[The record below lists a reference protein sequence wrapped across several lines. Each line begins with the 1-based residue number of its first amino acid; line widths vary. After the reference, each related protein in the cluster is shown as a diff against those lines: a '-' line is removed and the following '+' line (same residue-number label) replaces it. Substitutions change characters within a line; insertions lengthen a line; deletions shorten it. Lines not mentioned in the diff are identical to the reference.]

1 MENQSFKSDDIQS
14 KIGYSFSNQK
24 LLEQAFTRRSYANE
38 HSECADNEVL
48 EFYGDKVLSIYLAKW
63 FEQSFAKEQRQSY
76 SLVQKYYFSQKN
88 EGELSKLFSYYS
100 DTEMLS
106 KCIWNLGLGS
116 YLLLGKSDKNN
127 EVWNKATVAEDLF
140 EAILGAVAI
149 DSNWNFEKI
158 FPVCTTMLGAG
169 KYAENYIRLLQDYC
183 DDEDY
188 EVTYSTLHSFNGF
201 SCTVKISVYESYWS
215 EESYE
220 EYGDG
225 EQIFEKELF
234 SCSVDNCSNSHE
246 AQMEVAKKGTEF
258 VEYLLMKDCI
268 GSEINPENPVSQLQ
282 ELYQHNWIDEPK
294 YIWEEGFDEETNEH
308 FWICKI
314 DLESFNH
321 YFFGKQT
328 TKKEAKK
335 EAARNALKELL
346 S

>member
-14 KIGYSFSNQK
+14 KIGYSFTDKK

-106 KCIWNLGLGS
+106 KCIWNLGLES
-116 YLLLGKSDKNN
+116 YLRLGKSDENN

-183 DDEDY
+183 HKSSYILSDDSFLTLICLGG
-188 EVTYSTLHSFNGF
+188 VTYTCELTLHRSLCPYPPLKFKSTGN
-201 SCTVKISVYESYWS
+201 TA
-215 EESYE
+215 
-220 EYGDG
+220 
-225 EQIFEKELF
+225 FEAK
-234 SCSVDNCSNSHE
+234 
-246 AQMEVAKKGTEF
+246 MEVAKKACKAFER
-258 VEYLLMKDCI
+258 VYMKDCI
-268 GSEINPENPVSQLQ
+268 GGEINPENPVSQLQ

-314 DLESFNH
+314 DLESFDN
-321 YFFGKQT
+321 YFWGKQT

-335 EAARNALKELL
+335 EAAINALEELL
-346 S
+346 G

>member
-106 KCIWNLGLGS
+106 KCIWNLGLES
-116 YLLLGKSDKNN
+116 YLRLGKSDENN
-127 EVWNKATVAEDLF
+127 EVRNKATVAEDLF

-149 DSNWNFEKI
+149 DSNWEFGKI

-169 KYAENYIRLLQDYC
+169 KYAENYIRRLQDYC
-183 DDEDY
+183 RDSSYIFSDDSFLTLICLDG
-188 EVTYSTLHSFNGF
+188 VTYTCTLTLRRSQCPYPPFKIQSTGN
-201 SCTVKISVYESYWS
+201 TA
-215 EESYE
+215 
-220 EYGDG
+220 
-225 EQIFEKELF
+225 FEAK
-234 SCSVDNCSNSHE
+234 
-246 AQMEVAKKGTEF
+246 MEVAKKACEAF
-258 VEYLLMKDCI
+258 ERVYMKDCI
-268 GSEINPENPVSQLQ
+268 GGKINPENPVSQLQ

-294 YIWEEGFDEETNEH
+294 YIWEEGFDEKTNEH

-314 DLESFNH
+314 YLV
-321 YFFGKQT
+321 YFDYCFCGKRT

-335 EAARNALKELL
+335 EAAINALEELL
-346 S
+346 G

>member
-24 LLEQAFTRRSYANE
+24 LLKQAFTRRSYANE

-106 KCIWNLGLGS
+106 KCIWNLGLES

-149 DSNWNFEKI
+149 DSNWEFGKI

-169 KYAENYIRLLQDYC
+169 KYAENYIRRLQDYC
-183 DDEDY
+183 RDSSYIFSDDSFLTLICLGG
-188 EVTYSTLHSFNGF
+188 VTYTCTLTLRRSQCPYPPFKIQSTGN
-201 SCTVKISVYESYWS
+201 TA
-215 EESYE
+215 
-220 EYGDG
+220 
-225 EQIFEKELF
+225 FEAK
-234 SCSVDNCSNSHE
+234 
-246 AQMEVAKKGTEF
+246 MEVAKKACEAF
-258 VEYLLMKDCI
+258 ERVYMKDCI
-268 GSEINPENPVSQLQ
+268 GGKINPENPVSQLH
-282 ELYQHNWIDEPK
+282 ELYQHDWIDEPK
-294 YIWEEGFDEETNEH
+294 YIWEEEFDERTHEH

-314 DLESFNH
+314 DLESFDN
-321 YFFGKQT
+321 YFFGKQA

-335 EAARNALKELL
+335 EAAIKALKELL
-346 S
+346 G

>member
-1 MENQSFKSDDIQS
+1 MENQNFKGDDIQS
-14 KIGYSFSNQK
+14 KIGYSFKNKK

-38 HSECADNEVL
+38 HSECTDNEVL

-106 KCIWNLGLGS
+106 KCIWNLGLES

-149 DSNWNFEKI
+149 DSNWEFGKI

-169 KYAENYIRLLQDYC
+169 KYAENYIRRLQDYC
-183 DDEDY
+183 RDSSYIFSDDSFLTLICLGG
-188 EVTYSTLHSFNGF
+188 VTYTCTLTLRRSQCPYPPFKIQSTGN
-201 SCTVKISVYESYWS
+201 TA
-215 EESYE
+215 
-220 EYGDG
+220 
-225 EQIFEKELF
+225 FEAK
-234 SCSVDNCSNSHE
+234 
-246 AQMEVAKKGTEF
+246 MEVAKKACEAF
-258 VEYLLMKDCI
+258 ERVYMKDCI
-268 GSEINPENPVSQLQ
+268 GGKINPENPVSQLH
-282 ELYQHNWIDEPK
+282 ELYQHDWIDEPK
-294 YIWEEGFDEETNEH
+294 YIWEEEFDERTHEH

-314 DLESFNH
+314 DLESFDN
-321 YFFGKQT
+321 YFFGKQA

-335 EAARNALKELL
+335 EAAIKALKELL
-346 S
+346 G